1 MSDSTPPR
9 FALPEGWLRSTFA
22 GIEAAVLSWLIA
34 VLGGIAIYILTGSA
48 PGLGE
53 ARWTS
58 AVTVAT
64 GWWWTA
70 FGGEILLDEG
80 TYSIAP
86 LGVTLITVLLLRGS
100 MRRVQAISPGLA
112 AFSIAGFFVSTSL
125 FSLVLPDRTAPSVFG
140 PLLLAILVALTL
152 VPLPVTRLPEWLRGG
167 VRVASV
173 AYGAALVA
181 GLITLVV
188 AIVQGWDAIRSIH
201 DALQPDPVSS
211 AILILLQ
218 LAYLPN
224 AVIAALGYLAGP
236 GFVVGTGTHFS
247 VFTTTTEP
255 LPAIPILGALPAPGD
270 GPGWPMLLILAGL
283 GLLVGTLRAWRS
295 GDRRPVAIAMEI
307 AVVLPVLYGCLA
319 LSALFAGGSLGPG
332 RMSEV
337 GLDAPLV
344 ALAATGLIG
353 AGVAAG
359 LYSRL
364 GLKAAGLVD
373 TVEPQ
378 ASHPG
383 DAAFFGEHDSEPAQ
397 SRLSGVL
404 ARFRARVS
412 GVRAHLGVRGAA
424 RRAAAEGAAF
434 STAESGDDAADSSID
449 GSGHDADRPGHGT
462 SDSGRGTV
470 PPTAATADVSP
481 LSAPSP

>member
-9 FALPEGWLRSTFA
+9 FALPEGWLRSTLA
-22 GIEAAVLSWLIA
+22 GVEAAVLSWLIA
-34 VLGGIAIYILTGSA
+34 ALGGIAIYTLTGSA

-70 FGGEILLDEG
+70 FGGEILLQDG

-86 LGVTLITVLLLRGS
+86 LGVTLITALLLRGS
-100 MRRVQAISPGLA
+100 MRRVEARSPALA

-125 FSLVLPDRTAPSVFG
+125 LSLMVPERTAPSVFG
-140 PLLLAILVALTL
+140 PLALAALVALTL
-152 VPLPVTRLPEWLRGG
+152 VPVPVTRLPEWLRGG
-167 VRVASV
+167 VRVASL
-173 AYGAALVA
+173 AFAAALDA
-181 GLITLVV
+181 GLLTLVV
-188 AIVQGWDAIRSIH
+188 AIVQGWDTIRGIH
-201 DALQPDPVSS
+201 DALQPDAFSS
-211 AILILLQ
+211 ALLILLQ

-224 AVIAALGYLAGP
+224 AVMAALGYLAGP

-247 VFTTTTEP
+247 AFTTTTEP
-255 LPAIPILGALPAPGD
+255 LPAIPMLGALPAPGD
-270 GPGWPMLLILAGL
+270 GPGWPVLLILVGL
-283 GLLVGTLRAWRS
+283 GLLVGAVRAWRA
-295 GDRRPVAIAMEI
+295 GDRGPLAIALEI
-307 AVVLPVLYGCLA
+307 AVALPALFGFLV

-353 AGVAAG
+353 AGIAAG

-373 TVEPQ
+373 TVEPE
-378 ASHPG
+378 ASYPG
-383 DAAFFGEHDSEPAQ
+383 DAEFFGERAAEPSA
-397 SRLSGVL
+397 S
-404 ARFRARVS
+404 RVS
-412 GVRAHLGVRGAA
+412 GLLTSLGARVAGMRARLGVRDAA
-424 RRAAAEGAAF
+424 GGSDPNESEIPAADI
-434 STAESGDDAADSSID
+434 GDDDEDTTA
-449 GSGHDADRPGHGT
+449 
-462 SDSGRGTV
+462 V
-470 PPTAATADVSP
+470 PPTAATADVP
-481 LSAPSP
+481 PPSAPTP